1 MPVKFFLV
9 FFFVIQVWGKG
20 QRQWAAYSIQCFR
33 VRLQLLFPSSTGH
46 HSSQCQRRLWKS
58 KQGLTCSHHFHLHY
72 AGCMGSREHGLQV
85 GSHPLAMTLYH
96 ERMGG
101 GFWWMCPCLFTLSVI
116 NVLQGLHF
124 LTIFEWHCCSPGL
137 QHLLKLLQITL
148 CLVIFISSNPFP
160 HTNFKIIFLKHW
172 CSVITL
178 S

>member
-9 FFFVIQVWGKG
+9 FFFCHTSLRKG
-20 QRQWAAYSIQCFR
+20 PTSVGSLLYTVLQR

-46 HSSQCQRRLWKS
+46 HSSQCQRLLWKS

-124 LTIFEWHCCSPGL
+124 LTIFE
-137 QHLLKLLQITL
+137 
-148 CLVIFISSNPFP
+148 
-160 HTNFKIIFLKHW
+160 
-172 CSVITL
+172 
-178 S
+178 